1 MNMFSDSVHITIE
14 DIHFILGPNITSGS
28 KDSDFKDHNSPYDL
42 NDIVKNL
49 KRMFAQVDQEELE
62 DEEIEKKLELAGKIQ
77 NAE

>member
-49 KRMFAQVDQEELE
+49 KRMFA
-62 DEEIEKKLELAGKIQ
+62 
-77 NAE
+77 